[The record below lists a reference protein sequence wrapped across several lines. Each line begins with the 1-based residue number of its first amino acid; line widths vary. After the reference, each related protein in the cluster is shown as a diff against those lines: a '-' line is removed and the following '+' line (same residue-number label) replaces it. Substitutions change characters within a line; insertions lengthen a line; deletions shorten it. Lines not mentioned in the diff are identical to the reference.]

1 MQRLTQSTSCFQFSV
16 SAKEM
21 EKLSYSLHITAAES
35 TNQNVVRISVF
46 LVVVFFF
53 FLTTLRLQVQRWKIH
68 KVGFSVAQDSL
79 WSFLPN

>member
-46 LVVVFFF
+46 LVVFFF
-53 FLTTLRLQVQRWKIH
+53 SDHAETTGTKMEDPQSGYLSSA
-68 KVGFSVAQDSL
+68 G
-79 WSFLPN
+79 